1 MPTDGAA
8 VLVPRSRS
16 LGQPRL
22 VGVSVS
28 RLESQQIIYRH
39 AAVSIVADKARRY
52 PVFRI
57 DMLDHE
63 TLADCER
70 NIALQIFPA
79 RLHTAW
85 SKKSCAAPRRNLYDV
100 PASGLGEG

>member
-57 DMLDHE
+57 DMLDRE

-70 NIALQIFPA
+70 KHCITNLSRP
-79 RLHTAW
+79 LHRAW
-85 SKKSCAAPRRNLYDV
+85 SKKSCAAPRRNLV
-100 PASGLGEG
+100 

>member
-8 VLVPRSRS
+8 VLVPRNRS

-57 DMLDHE
+57 DMLDRE

-85 SKKSCAAPRRNLYDV
+85 SKKSCAAPRRNLV
-100 PASGLGEG
+100 